1 MFLQKRMESR
11 PADDTVPEKWAK
23 KMSYQDDSRPSL
35 HELALAYRVLQPMF
49 WAKSTLTITLYGY
62 IVLPQSQIR
71 AWWHLNLT
79 ELLLLFLLPL
89 HAVCSEAG
97 HVVPILADPG
107 TTAAR
112 GIFIFHYFW

>member
-1 MFLQKRMESR
+1 MTQFQKNGL
-11 PADDTVPEKWAK
+11 K

-35 HELALAYRVLQPMF
+35 HELALAYRMLLPMF
-49 WAKSTLTITLYGY
+49 WAKSKLTITLYGY
-62 IVLPQSQIR
+62 IVIPQSQIR

-97 HVVPILADPG
+97 QVAYIG
-107 TTAAR
+107 R
-112 GIFIFHYFW
+112 KEGMR